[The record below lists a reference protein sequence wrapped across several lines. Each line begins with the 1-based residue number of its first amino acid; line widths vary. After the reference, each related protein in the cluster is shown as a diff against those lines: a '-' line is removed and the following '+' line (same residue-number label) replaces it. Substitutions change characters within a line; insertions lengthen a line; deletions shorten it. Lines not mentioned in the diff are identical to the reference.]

1 MFFRCGS
8 DVRQRTGGNDW
19 ITREGV
25 EIGLPRP
32 TLRTVRCALVHR
44 VTHATVDASS
54 GGRAVV
60 VNVTSARPRSRFR
73 FPALGR
79 LSCSPVTEIP
89 EHLLKRSKAAK
100 AKAEGGEAPADAPA
114 AGSSSAPATVA
125 AATPAAAAK
134 PAAPAKPAG
143 PPPPKP
149 DIPVVAAAKAR
160 KRIPFWA
167 MATLSLLPL
176 WTFMYVRGLTFKEA
190 KVSGPLGEGAEI
202 YTANCSGCHGAAG
215 EGGVG
220 YGFAGGEVLKTFP
233 HIEDQLRFVYAG
245 SQAYANEGIAVYGN
259 PERSPLHNTL
269 AKGQMP
275 AQGPTAGGGLTEA
288 QILAVVCHERYTLGG
303 ADPTADYLE
312 EYEKWCSPEAPAWVG
327 FEDGSITFDNV
338 ADQLEGT
345 FVVGTTPLAGHA
357 PDAEP

>member
-1 MFFRCGS
+1 
-8 DVRQRTGGNDW
+8 
-19 ITREGV
+19 
-25 EIGLPRP
+25 
-32 TLRTVRCALVHR
+32 
-44 VTHATVDASS
+44 
-54 GGRAVV
+54 
-60 VNVTSARPRSRFR
+60 
-73 FPALGR
+73 
-79 LSCSPVTEIP
+79 VTEIP

-202 YTANCSGCHGAAG
+202 YTANCSTCHGTAG
-215 EGGVG
+215 EGVSGSG
-220 YGFAGGEVLKTFP
+220 YQFSGGEVLKTFP
-233 HIEDQLRFVYAG
+233 HIEDQLRFVYGG
-245 SQAYANEGIAVYGN
+245 SLNYANNGVAIYGN
-259 PERSPLHNTL
+259 PDRPGGAHVTQGRGL
-269 AKGQMP
+269 MP
-275 AQGPTAGGGLTEA
+275 AQGPTAGGGLTEV

-303 ADPTADYLE
+303 ADPAADFLE
-312 EYEKWCSPEAPAWVG
+312 EYEKWCSPEAPAWTG
-327 FEDGSITFDNV
+327 LEDGSLTFDNI
-338 ADQLEGT
+338 AENLEGT
-345 FVVGTTPLAGHA
+345 FVVGTKPAAGHA

>member
-1 MFFRCGS
+1 M
-8 DVRQRTGGNDW
+8 
-19 ITREGV
+19 
-25 EIGLPRP
+25 
-32 TLRTVRCALVHR
+32 
-44 VTHATVDASS
+44 
-54 GGRAVV
+54 
-60 VNVTSARPRSRFR
+60 
-73 FPALGR
+73 
-79 LSCSPVTEIP
+79 TEIP

-100 AKAEGGEAPADAPA
+100 AKATGDDAPADAPA
-114 AGSSSAPATVA
+114 ASSAPVKAEA
-125 AATPAAAAK
+125 
-134 PAAPAKPAG
+134 AAPAKAAAAAPAVPSA

-176 WTFMYVRGLTFKEA
+176 WTFMYVRGLTYKEP
-190 KVSGPLGEGAEI
+190 KVSGPLGEGAEV
-202 YTANCSGCHGAAG
+202 YTAGCSGCHGGNG

-220 YGFAGGEVLKTFP
+220 YAFAGGEVLKTFP

-245 SQAYANEGIAVYGN
+245 SVAYGNEGVTVYGN
-259 PERSPLHNTL
+259 PEREPLHTTL

-275 AQGPTAGGGLTEA
+275 PQGATYGGGLTEA
-288 QILAVVCHERYTLGG
+288 QILAVVCHERYTIGG

-327 FEDGSITFDNV
+327 LEDGSLTFANI
-338 ADQLEGT
+338 ADELENT
-345 FVVGTTPLAGHA
+345 FVVGNKPLAGHA